1 MRGRPS
7 KYTPELVAKARAYV
21 DDWAPT
27 EDELIP
33 SHVSLARYLRVNTD
47 TLYDWAK
54 QEDKRAFSDILR
66 DCMDLQQEVLIN
78 KGLGKVFD
86 SGLTKLVLGKHG
98 YHDKMDNTHSGPN
111 GGPIK
116 TINADMS
123 AEEATKTYEDMMK
136 G

>member
-78 KGLGKVFD
+78 KGLGKSVRF
-86 SGLTKLVLGKHG
+86 GAHKI
-98 YHDKMDNTHSGPN
+98 GPRQ
-111 GGPIK
+111 
-116 TINADMS
+116 AWLS
-123 AEEATKTYEDMMK
+123 
-136 G
+136 

>member
-1 MRGRPS
+1 M
-7 KYTPELVAKARAYV
+7 
-21 DDWAPT
+21 
-27 EDELIP
+27 
-33 SHVSLARYLRVNTD
+33 
-47 TLYDWAK
+47 
-54 QEDKRAFSDILR
+54 
-66 DCMDLQQEVLIN
+66 
-78 KGLGKVFD
+78 FD